1 MARPSHHGGTTW
13 VPLRENYF
21 ATPLLSAKEKAYL
34 VRKSCEAAQE
44 VVERTRSTGGPVQ
57 WRHVEKYQDV
67 QIYAGQPR
75 GAHSAATQTADLVSM
90 CGVTSVAASVKE
102 IAALFDHSTTRAM
115 KEFSMD
121 NRDLFFDAIVLYNLS
136 PRTKEKPLHQV
147 TAKWIAV
154 KCPRGVEDRDFC
166 YLECQDKFVDSHGR
180 KGWVMCLHS
189 IKLPG
194 CDDLT
199 REFGFVRGSFY
210 HSGIIVVE
218 TDRPGYVDVIHM
230 LQMNFKKNTRV
241 SPSFMRERVAFVAKI
256 RTMMRN
262 KRLNEQRYLSDLEL
276 VPKKYRSRCTVCQD
290 SFSLLLLRKMN
301 CRKCG
306 EVVCGA
312 CSKDFDVKNAK
323 FMETVKLRVCMHCFQ
338 LITTVPKSQ
347 IPMLEQSRSSTT
359 MSLLGYY
366 EDDQRASF
374 LTQVPSSAAE
384 MAENAGQQRRTKIF
398 LQSMQRQRSSA
409 RVPSGG
415 PPMTTKMY
423 YQTQQP
429 RSSQP
434 LRSSQLDVHP
444 SRGSMVDP
452 YSRDTISYAP
462 PAHHSHHSHHHQQ
475 HAPHSAASIF
485 DRPYVA
491 PAPQS
496 VPHNYEYNRQSEFA
510 HRQSMETPQSRS
522 RSTSREDAMYA
533 RSSLH
538 QHTQSHNGAYH
549 QYQQHQQQQQHN
561 SSAANEYGMSSDP
574 PPAAYP
580 DSLRGSTRSE
590 SKRRDSESSESS
602 TSSIDIDS
610 EEKRKSANYVPYTN
624 GDRNRSNSRLSVAA
638 AIPPPLPQAPPSYY
652 SDDIDGRSDRPVG
665 SPHSS
670 VGAPPSYYS
679 DEIDERTHLYNAPP
693 LAAAAV
699 AQPHSFYSDDIDGR
713 DQQYDEND
721 VEDDDSEGSLG
732 SDTDDEATFSEISR
746 VQKQIALTGPQSSLA
761 SARSEQEE
769 TKAQEFSDTPALPPP
784 TPSAHLATQ
793 AMLSRDSLL
802 ASSFSSLFHHQ
813 QPEATQEQIP
823 NATNE
828 TPISENTSE
837 AHPQNTFDLRDSELG
852 LESTM
857 CDTSFL
863 DSDMRQFH
871 DQEWFMKN
879 GRPSFESAERS
890 SLSQPR
896 SNGSRGGSVQG
907 GSEKRFKDERL
918 APTTPNQRPPI
929 DKTNAISHHVTSP
942 TNSYEGIP
950 SLYAKPRET
959 RQSRNSGQHLNR
971 SETIPLNYMQDS
983 DRPPPPSYASS
994 ASSSRNGSFISAS
1007 NATRDNVYRQGPGSS
1022 SSNSSSTGGKSKP
1035 QSVTISDSGAS
1046 SSSYTEM
1053 DEEDNGPRSFFGAHS
1068 DDIPPI
1074 FQQPRSMAGFSAT
1087 ATYEVPKRSPDETK
1101 ELMRKLSAVSL
1112 PVASQDGDKS
1122 EPEHESKAVNSN
1134 SNSNSSASANYAEAW
1149 MEDTDRDSEFGV
1161 FDGSILHAVAPET
1174 TGPSQQQLQP
1184 QPRKQ
1189 FVPLSD
1195 SGSEGEVESEEED
1208 EDPLLS
1214 ARSLYKSFGSTLKI
1228 TSLVGGGGKNDASFQ
1243 RTFDQIQASIDMLS
1257 SDDDSDDDDDDDDDE
1272 QAKKQPV
1279 KPRVR

>member
-1 MARPSHHGGTTW
+1 MARPSSHGGTTW
-13 VPLRENYF
+13 MPLRENYF

-44 VVERTRSTGGPVQ
+44 VVERARSTGGPVQ

-67 QIYAGQPR
+67 QVYAGQPR
-75 GAHSAATQTADLVSM
+75 GAATQSADLVSM

-121 NRDLFFDAIVLYNLS
+121 NRDLFFDGIVLYNLS

-166 YLECQDKFVDSHGR
+166 YLECQDKFVDSQGR

-210 HSGIIVVE
+210 HSGIIVIE

-347 IPMLEQSRSSTT
+347 IPMLERSRTSTT

-409 RVPSGG
+409 RVPSSQ
-415 PPMTTKMY
+415 MTSDMY
-423 YQTQQP
+423 YQNQQP

-434 LRSSQLDVHP
+434 LRPSQLGVHP
-444 SRGSMVDP
+444 SRDSMPGP
-452 YSRDTISYAP
+452 YSRDTISYNQP
-462 PAHHSHHSHHHQQ
+462 PRYNQHSQQYQQ
-475 HAPHSAASIF
+475 HVPHSAASIF

-496 VPHNYEYNRQSEFA
+496 VPHNYDYNPHSNFA
-510 HRQSMETPQSRS
+510 HQSMGPPESRS

-533 RSSLH
+533 RASQH
-538 QHTQSHNGAYH
+538 QLSQSHNNAY
-549 QYQQHQQQQQHN
+549 QYQQQQQH
-561 SSAANEYGMSSDP
+561 YDMSSDP
-574 PPAAYP
+574 RSTAYP
-580 DSLRGSTRSE
+580 DSLRGSLRSE
-590 SKRRDSESSESS
+590 SKRRDSGSSDSS
-602 TSSIDIDS
+602 TGSIDVDS
-610 EEKRKSANYVPYTN
+610 EEKRRSANYVSYN
-624 GDRNRSNSRLSVAA
+624 GGDRGRSNSQLSATA
-638 AIPPPLPQAPPSYY
+638 PPPPPPSYY
-652 SDDIDGRSDRPVG
+652 SDDIDGRSDRHVG

-670 VGAPPSYYS
+670 IGAPPSYYS
-679 DEIDERTHLYNAPP
+679 DDIDDRTHLYNSPPHAVQGVAPR
-693 LAAAAV
+693 
-699 AQPHSFYSDDIDGR
+699 QPSSFYSDDIDER
-713 DQQYDEND
+713 DQQYDDN
-721 VEDDDSEGSLG
+721 DDDSEGSLG
-732 SDTDDEATFSEISR
+732 SDMDDDAFSDISR
-746 VQKQIALTGPQSSLA
+746 IQKQIALSGPQSSLA
-761 SARSEQEE
+761 SGRSEQEE
-769 TKAQEFSDTPALPPP
+769 TKAQEFSDAPALQP
-784 TPSAHLATQ
+784 PSANLETRSMHD
-793 AMLSRDSLL
+793 RNSLP
-802 ASSFSSLFHHQ
+802 ASSLSQQ
-813 QPEATQEQIP
+813 QPEATRELIY
-823 NATNE
+823 NAATE
-828 TPISENTSE
+828 TPIGESTSE
-837 AHPQNTFDLRDSELG
+837 HAFDLRDSE

-871 DQEWFMKN
+871 DQEWYMKN
-879 GRPSFESAERS
+879 GRASLENAERS
-890 SLSQPR
+890 SVSQPR
-896 SNGSRGGSVQG
+896 SNGSRDGSVQG
-907 GSEKRFKDERL
+907 GSEKRFADERSV
-918 APTTPNQRPPI
+918 PVTPQNRP
-929 DKTNAISHHVTSP
+929 DKEYGGSHVTSP

-950 SLYAKPRET
+950 SLYAKPRES
-959 RQSRNSGQHLNR
+959 RHSRNSGQRQQQHLNR
-971 SETIPLNYMQDS
+971 SETIPSNFMHNG

-994 ASSSRNGSFISAS
+994 ASSSRNGSFIGASAS
-1007 NATRDNVYRQGPGSS
+1007 AAARDHRHGPGSTS
-1022 SSNSSSTGGKSKP
+1022 SSASSNGRHSNP

-1046 SSSYTEM
+1046 FNYLEM
-1053 DEEDNGPRSFFGAHS
+1053 DEEDNGPKSFFGAHS

-1074 FQQPRSMAGFSAT
+1074 FQQPRSMANFSAT
-1087 ATYEVPKRSPDETK
+1087 ATYEVPSRSPEETK
-1101 ELMRKLSAVSL
+1101 ELIRKMSGAALSA
-1112 PVASQDGDKS
+1112 DRDKS
-1122 EPEHESKAVNSN
+1122 EPEHESKAAD
-1134 SNSNSSASANYAEAW
+1134 SSASYADMW
-1149 MEDTDRDSEFGV
+1149 MEETDRDSEFDM
-1161 FDGSILHAVAPET
+1161 FDGSILHAAVPET
-1174 TGPSQQQLQP
+1174 TGPPQQQQTP
-1184 QPRKQ
+1184 QPLQQQTPPQPAQQELSQPLQHQQLSEPPPRKK
-1189 FVPLSD
+1189 FVLLPD
-1195 SGSEGEVESEEED
+1195 IGSENEEGVDSEEEE

-1214 ARSLYKSFGSTLKI
+1214 ARSLYKTFGNTLKI
-1228 TSLVGGGGKNDASFQ
+1228 TSLVGGVGKNDSTFQ
-1243 RTFDQIQASIDMLS
+1243 RTFDEIQASIDMLS
-1257 SDDDSDDDDDDDDDE
+1257 SDDDSDDDE
-1272 QAKKQPV
+1272 QAKKQSV
-1279 KPRVR
+1279 KPRNR